1 VIVGARDEVQLQQ
14 NLGATG
20 WTLTPAQMAQLEA
33 ASAKQR
39 IYPYW
44 HQAQFAERNP
54 FPTT

>member
-1 VIVGARDEVQLQQ
+1 MTNPSVSRPQRDEAFPV
-14 NLGATG
+14 
-20 WTLTPAQMAQLEA
+20 LTPAQIARLDA

-54 FPTT
+54 FPTS